1 MKFTLDTEINVLY
14 LSVRDG
20 EFSETLE
27 VGPDV
32 YMDID
37 KDGHIM
43 GIEFL
48 DPEYLI
54 QFIRERGGELDL
66 DKPVSRD
73 EIVNQS

>member
-1 MKFTLDTEINVLY
+1 MKFKLSSTVNALY
-14 LSVRDG
+14 IYANEG

-37 KDGHIM
+37 KDGRIL

-66 DKPVSRD
+66 NAPVAR
-73 EIVNQS
+73 EQSVERP